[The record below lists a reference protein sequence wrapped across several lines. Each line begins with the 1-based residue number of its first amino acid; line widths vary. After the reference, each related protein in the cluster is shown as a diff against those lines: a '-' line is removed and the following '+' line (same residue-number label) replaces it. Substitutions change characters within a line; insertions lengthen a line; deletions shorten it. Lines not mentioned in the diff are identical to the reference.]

1 MSEMENVLDATDPQA
16 LIMAQRVA
24 ANGGVIV
31 FPTDTLYGMACDP
44 RNPEAL
50 ARVYNIKGRSA
61 QKALPV
67 LVGGLDQLVEIVSEV
82 PEKARHLLET
92 FWPGPL
98 TIVLPKQP
106 GLPAELTPY
115 PGVAVRMPNHP
126 FALALLQA
134 FGPLAVTS
142 ANLSDHANPGTAEEV
157 LVQLGNSVDLVI
169 DGGRLEIGRGSTIL
183 DCGSETLVL
192 LREGPISF
200 ETLMEAWNQ

>member
-157 LVQLGNSVDLVI
+157 LAQLGNSVDLVI

>member
-1 MSEMENVLDATDPQA
+1 MSEMENVLDATDLQA

-82 PEKARHLLET
+82 PEKARRLLET

-157 LVQLGNSVDLVI
+157 LAQLGNSVDLVI

>member
-50 ARVYNIKGRSA
+50 ARVYDIKGRSA

>member
-50 ARVYNIKGRSA
+50 ARVYDIKGRSA

-98 TIVLPKQP
+98 TIILPKQP

-157 LVQLGNSVDLVI
+157 LAQLGNSVDLVI

>member
-50 ARVYNIKGRSA
+50 ARVYDIKGRSA

-82 PEKARHLLET
+82 PEKARRLLET

-157 LVQLGNSVDLVI
+157 LAQLGNSVDLVI

>member
-1 MSEMENVLDATDPQA
+1 M
-16 LIMAQRVA
+16 
-24 ANGGVIV
+24 
-31 FPTDTLYGMACDP
+31 
-44 RNPEAL
+44 
-50 ARVYNIKGRSA
+50 
-61 QKALPV
+61 
-67 LVGGLDQLVEIVSEV
+67 GGLDQLVEIVSEV

-157 LVQLGNSVDLVI
+157 LAQLGNSVDLVI

>member
-82 PEKARHLLET
+82 PEKARRLLKT

-157 LVQLGNSVDLVI
+157 LAQLGNSVDLVI

>member
-82 PEKARHLLET
+82 PEKARRLLET

-157 LVQLGNSVDLVI
+157 LAQLGNSVDLVI

>member
-82 PEKARHLLET
+82 PEKARRLLET

-142 ANLSDHANPGTAEEV
+142 ANLPDHANPGTAEEV
-157 LVQLGNSVDLVI
+157 LAQLGNSVDLVI

>member
-50 ARVYNIKGRSA
+50 ARVYDIKGRSA

-157 LVQLGNSVDLVI
+157 LAQLGNSVDLVI
-169 DGGRLEIGRGSTIL
+169 DSGRLEIGRGSTIL

>member
-50 ARVYNIKGRSA
+50 ARVYDIKGRSA

-82 PEKARHLLET
+82 PEKARRLLET

-157 LVQLGNSVDLVI
+157 LAQLGNSVDLVI

-183 DCGSETLVL
+183 DCCSETLVL

>member
-50 ARVYNIKGRSA
+50 ARVYDIKGRPA

-82 PEKARHLLET
+82 PEKARRLLET

-157 LVQLGNSVDLVI
+157 LAQLGNSVDLVI

>member
-82 PEKARHLLET
+82 PEKARRLLET

-157 LVQLGNSVDLVI
+157 LAQLGNSVDLVI

-183 DCGSETLVL
+183 DCCSETLVL

>member
-50 ARVYNIKGRSA
+50 ARVYDIKGRSA

-157 LVQLGNSVDLVI
+157 LAQLGNSVDLVI

>member
-50 ARVYNIKGRSA
+50 ARVYDIKGRSV

-82 PEKARHLLET
+82 PEKARRLLET

-157 LVQLGNSVDLVI
+157 LAQLGNSVDLVI

>member
-1 MSEMENVLDATDPQA
+1 MSEMENVLDAPDPQA

-50 ARVYNIKGRSA
+50 ARVYDIKGRSA

-82 PEKARHLLET
+82 PEKARRLLET

-157 LVQLGNSVDLVI
+157 LAQLGNSVDLVI

>member
-50 ARVYNIKGRSA
+50 ARVYDIKGRSA

-82 PEKARHLLET
+82 PEKARRLLET

>member
-50 ARVYNIKGRSA
+50 ARVYDRKGRSA

-82 PEKARHLLET
+82 PEKARRLLET

-157 LVQLGNSVDLVI
+157 LAQLGNSVDLVI

>member
-82 PEKARHLLET
+82 PEKARRLLET

>member
-82 PEKARHLLET
+82 PEKARRLLET

-142 ANLSDHANPGTAEEV
+142 ANLSDHANPGTAEDV
-157 LVQLGNSVDLVI
+157 LAQLGNSVDLVI

>member
-1 MSEMENVLDATDPQA
+1 MREMENVLDATDPQA

-50 ARVYNIKGRSA
+50 ARVYDIKGRSA

>member
-50 ARVYNIKGRSA
+50 ARVYDIKGRSA

-82 PEKARHLLET
+82 PEKARRLLET

-106 GLPAELTPY
+106 GLPAELTPC

-126 FALALLQA
+126 FALALLQT

-157 LVQLGNSVDLVI
+157 LAQLGNSVDLVI